1 MQYFWAALI
10 TLWLV
15 VAVYFYINYVI
26 FHKFFGKAGKR
37 KNKAEPSGAGDY
49 ERINITA
56 ADEIILT
63 AKLFTPESG
72 DGAKSVLLSHGYRT
86 SGEAD
91 FEKEFELYKSFGY
104 NILVMEHRCH
114 GKSTGDIVSMGI
126 TESYDVVY
134 WCKWLEL
141 RFGTGCPI
149 VVHGKGMGGFATV
162 VALTSPELPQ
172 NVEKA
177 VAENVYD
184 SVFKVFSQTMQ
195 NKYGF
200 WSKVIIP
207 TVNMFYRLNTGF
219 DMRDAEIKRF
229 AKKISIPVLFINTDQ
244 SSQAVSLTKTAVCDV
259 ELKRYLED

>member
-15 VAVYFYINYVI
+15 IAVYFYINYVI
-26 FHKFFGKAGKR
+26 FHKYFGKAGRR
-37 KNKAEPSGAGDY
+37 KKSGPQSGAGEY

-63 AKLFTPESG
+63 AKLYIPESG
-72 DGAKSVLLSHGYRT
+72 DGEKSVLLSHGYRT

-91 FEKEFELYKSFGY
+91 FEKEAELYKSLGY
-104 NILVMEHRCH
+104 NVLVMEHRCH
-114 GKSTGDIVSMGI
+114 GKSSGDIVSMGI
-126 TESYDVVY
+126 IESYDVVY

-141 RFGTGCPI
+141 RFGTGCPTI
-149 VVHGKGMGGFATV
+149 VHGKGMGGFAAV
-162 VALTSPELPQ
+162 VALANPELPR
-172 NVEKA
+172 NVAKA

-184 SVFKVFSQTMQ
+184 SVFNLFSETMQ
-195 NKYGF
+195 SKYGF

-207 TVNMFYRLNTGF
+207 VVNIFYRLNTGF
-219 DMRDAEIKRF
+219 DMRDAELKRF
-229 AKKISIPVLFINTDQ
+229 AKKISTPVLFINTDK

-259 ELKRYLED
+259 ELEKYLED

>member
-26 FHKFFGKAGKR
+26 FHKFFGKTGKR

-91 FEKEFELYKSFGY
+91 FEKEFHLYKSLGY

-134 WCKWLEL
+134 WCRWLEL
-141 RFGTGCPI
+141 RFGTGCPT
-149 VVHGKGMGGFATV
+149 VVHGKGMGGFASL

-219 DMRDAEIKRF
+219 DMRDADIRRF
-229 AKKISIPVLFINTDQ
+229 AKKITVPVLFINTDQ

>member
-26 FHKFFGKAGKR
+26 FHKYFGKAGKR
-37 KNKAEPSGAGDY
+37 KNKAEPSGIGDY
-49 ERINITA
+49 ERIIITA

-91 FEKEFELYKSFGY
+91 FEKEFELYTSLGY
-104 NILVMEHRCH
+104 NVLVPEHRCH
-114 GKSTGDIVSMGI
+114 GKSAGDIVSMGI

-149 VVHGKGMGGFATV
+149 VVHGKGMGGFATA
-162 VALTSPELPQ
+162 VALASPELPQ

-184 SVFKVFSQTMQ
+184 SVFKVFSDTMK

-200 WSKVIIP
+200 WSKLIIP

-219 DMRDAEIKRF
+219 DMRDADIKRF
-229 AKKISIPVLFINTDQ
+229 AKKISLPVLFINTEK
-244 SSQAVSLTKTAVCDV
+244 SSQADTLTKTAVCDV
-259 ELKRYLED
+259 ELKKYLEE

>member
-1 MQYFWAALI
+1 MQYVWAAII

-15 VAVYFYINYVI
+15 IAVYFYINYVV
-26 FHKFFGKAGKR
+26 FHKYFGKAGRR
-37 KNKAEPSGAGDY
+37 KKADSQKGTGDY

-63 AKLFTPESG
+63 AKLYTPKNG
-72 DGAKSVLLSHGYRT
+72 DGEKSALLCHDYRT

-91 FEKEFELYKSFGY
+91 FEKEIELYNVLNY
-104 NILVMEHRCH
+104 NILVIEHRCH
-114 GKSTGDIVSMGI
+114 GKSAGDIVSMGI

-141 RFGTGCPI
+141 RFGTGCPTI
-149 VVHGKGMGGFATV
+149 VQGKGMGGFATM

-172 NVEKA
+172 NVAKA

-184 SVFKVFSQTMQ
+184 SVFNLFSETMQ
-195 NKYGF
+195 SKYGF
-200 WSKVIIP
+200 WSRVIIP

-229 AKKISIPVLFINTDQ
+229 AKKISIPVLFINTDK

-259 ELKRYLED
+259 ELKKYLED

>member
-26 FHKFFGKAGKR
+26 FHKYFGKAGR
-37 KNKAEPSGAGDY
+37 KKSKAEQSAGGDY

-63 AKLFTPESG
+63 AKLFTPKNG

-91 FEKEFELYKSFGY
+91 FEKELELYSSLGY

-114 GKSTGDIVSMGI
+114 GKSAGDIVSMGI

-149 VVHGKGMGGFATV
+149 VVHGKGMGGFATE
-162 VALTSPELPQ
+162 VALASPELPQ

-177 VAENVYD
+177 VAENVHD
-184 SVFKVFSQTMQ
+184 SVFKVFSDTMQ

-200 WSKVIIP
+200 WCKVIIP

-219 DMRDAEIKRF
+219 DMRDADIKRF
-229 AKKISIPVLFINTDQ
+229 AKKINVPVLFINTEK
-244 SSQAVSLTKTAVCDV
+244 SSQAVTLTKTAVCDV
-259 ELKRYLED
+259 ELKKYLEE